1 MAWFMGKINFWLHNA
16 RHISLPQSLL
26 PAFTA
31 VAVGAASGHF
41 SWSAAVLSVIGIAAA
56 HLGMNLA
63 DDWFDYKVHS
73 GEIRQKH
80 ASEGI
85 RARMVKY
92 PYLTSGEA
100 TTGQLLAVTF
110 LLLGIAACCGIAV
123 AVMEGWGV
131 MWFALAGFL
140 LGMSYSGGPL
150 RLGFRGLGE
159 LVIFLMFGPMLM
171 TGTYFAVCGGI
182 SPEIIWISC
191 AVGLLV
197 ANIVY
202 SHSIMDAEHD
212 LKAGKY
218 TMAHLMGSR
227 RGQLGLSGFINFAPY
242 LLIAAGVCLKQ
253 LHPAYLAVFLTL
265 PLSIWLVGSLRDF
278 VYEKPVEIVIKPWM
292 GPIGNFD
299 GYRKAGID
307 WFMLRWLA
315 ARNIVTFFCLII
327 IVASIIL
334 SVL

>member
-1 MAWFMGKINFWLHNA
+1 MGKVVRWLNNA

-31 VAVGAASGHF
+31 VALGAVSGHF
-41 SWSAAVLSVIGIAAA
+41 SWLAAVVSIVGIAAA

-63 DDWFDYKVHS
+63 DDWFDYRVHS
-73 GEIRQKH
+73 GEMRQKH
-80 ASEGI
+80 ASEGV

-100 TTGQLLAVTF
+100 TTGELMAVIVI
-110 LLLGIAACCGIAV
+110 LLGIAACCGITV
-123 AVMEGWGV
+123 AMMKGWGIL
-131 MWFALAGFL
+131 WFALAGFL
-140 LGMSYSGGPL
+140 LGLSYSGAPL

-159 LVIFLMFGPMLM
+159 LVIFLMFGPLLM
-171 TGTYFAVCGGI
+171 TGTFYAVSGVI
-182 SPEIIWISC
+182 SADILWISS

-197 ANIVY
+197 TNIVY

-212 LKAGKY
+212 IKAGKF

-227 RGQLGLSGFINFAPY
+227 RNQIVLSAIFNLLPY
-242 LLIAAGVCLKQ
+242 LLVAAGVLSGQ
-253 LHPAYLAVFLTL
+253 VHPAYLAVMAVM
-265 PLSIWLVGSLRDF
+265 PLSVWLVGSLRDF
-278 VYEKPVEIVIKPWM
+278 TKGKQTDIVIKPWM
-292 GPIGNFD
+292 GPMGNFE

-307 WFMLRWLA
+307 WFMLRWLV

-327 IVASIIL
+327 ILA
-334 SVL
+334 SVLLVIF